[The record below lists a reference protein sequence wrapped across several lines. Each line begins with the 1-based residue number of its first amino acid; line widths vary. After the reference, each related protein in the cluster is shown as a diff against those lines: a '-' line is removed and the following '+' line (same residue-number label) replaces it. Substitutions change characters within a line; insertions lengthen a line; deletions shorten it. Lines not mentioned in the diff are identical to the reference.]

1 MSIETKIDD
10 LIAALNANTAAILG
24 NAGSTTTVA
33 TDTPAATTTKGK
45 GKAKDTAAETPAK
58 PKVSQEEM
66 VAALELVKEK
76 INLDA
81 AKKLITEVG
90 GVSKRAEI
98 PADKYEAVYEA
109 AKKAVE
115 EAEEG
120 M

>member
-1 MSIETKIDD
+1 MSIETKIDE
-10 LIAALNANTAAILG
+10 LIAALNANTAAVLG
-24 NAGSTTTVA
+24 NAGSTA
-33 TDTPAATTTKGK
+33 TAAPAAEATE
-45 GKAKDTAAETPAK
+45 KAKPGRPKKDAAETPAK

>member
-1 MSIETKIDD
+1 MSIETKIDE
-10 LIAALNANTAAILG
+10 LIAALNANTAAVLG
-24 NAGSTTTVA
+24 NAGSTA
-33 TDTPAATTTKGK
+33 TAAPAAEATEKKPGRPK
-45 GKAKDTAAETPAK
+45 KDAAETPAK

-109 AKKAVE
+109 AKKAAE